1 MHSESGLSPRVR
13 GNPPVRLSARLSGR
27 SIPACAGEPRIGYT
41 ADEAWE
47 VYPRVCGGTSPALDA
62 GTGRR
67 GLSPRVRGNQ
77 AQAEIESRVRGLSPR
92 VRGNRPGVPQRGG
105 WPGSIPA
112 CAGEPAW
119 CSATGR
125 VARVYPRV
133 CGGTAQGAEPPR
145 PPAGLSPRVRG
156 NRHALAPFALVGG
169 SIPACAG
176 EPGTRV
182 DDLGY
187 SRVYPRVCGGTRDRS
202 RGCPNRTGLSP
213 RVRGNRVPR
222 AAEPDSARSIPACA
236 GEPSGV
242 RERCCVDRVYPRVC
256 GGTTE
261 TETSPR
267 CVRGLSPRVRGNRRG
282 RGRGAGREGS
292 IPACAGE
299 PRSASRCRSRRRVYP
314 RVCGGTATRPGQR
327 VTVTGLSPRVRGN
340 HHRALALHGALG
352 SIPACAGEPPAV
364 WGAGMRLTGLS
375 PRVRGNP

>member
-1 MHSESGLSPRVR
+1 M
-13 GNPPVRLSARLSGR
+13 
-27 SIPACAGEPRIGYT
+27 
-41 ADEAWE
+41 
-47 VYPRVCGGTSPALDA
+47 CGGTVDTGPATMSA
-62 GTGRR
+62 
-67 GLSPRVRGNQ
+67 V
-77 AQAEIESRVRGLSPR
+77 GLSPR
-92 VRGNRPGVPQRGG
+92 VRGNRVDG
-105 WPGSIPA
+105 
-112 CAGEPAW
+112 
-119 CSATGR
+119 
-125 VARVYPRV
+125 ARR
-133 CGGTAQGAEPPR
+133 A
-145 PPAGLSPRVRG
+145 
-156 NRHALAPFALVGG
+156 RHGG

-176 EPGTRV
+176 EPGRGIRR
-182 DDLGY
+182 L
-187 SRVYPRVCGGTRDRS
+187 SSARVYPRVCGGTRDRS

-364 WGAGMRLTGLS
+364 WGAGMRLTVY
-375 PRVRGNP
+375 PRVCGGTRSSDPTRV